1 MDLFSKSYISN
12 LCSNSH
18 SNGCTPISESLEYIL
33 TSKLDNVFDLDDLDD
48 EEINQLYA
56 EESNFIELNNLS
68 QGQTDNSQVKQ
79 EIEGA
84 ENGTSSFGCVSTAS
98 TSADRS
104 CESLFGEISSSKENS
119 SKDNCSNES
128 SSQSKSTK
136 KRQRNGKPRARP
148 KSPSLIGKIK
158 RNRRLKANDRE
169 RNRMHMLN
177 KALEK
182 LRGVLPPVSE
192 TGKMTKIETLRF
204 AHNYI
209 WALSETLK
217 TLDSGG
223 TASTS
228 VFDLG
233 SFLSDESKDK
243 FQLASSPC
251 GPEQMLTSDSSDS
264 SDGSCSPGLHFDGVS
279 FQA

>member
-1 MDLFSKSYISN
+1 M
-12 LCSNSH
+12 
-18 SNGCTPISESLEYIL
+18 
-33 TSKLDNVFDLDDLDD
+33 DNVFCLDDLDD
-48 EEINQLYA
+48 EEITELYT
-56 EESNFIELNNLS
+56 EQSNFIDVNSLNQS
-68 QGQTDNSQVKQ
+68 QNNDINKHEIDQRKEIKVNSGFDCASATTTSV
-79 EIEGA
+79 IA
-84 ENGTSSFGCVSTAS
+84 EQKST
-98 TSADRS
+98 
-104 CESLFGEISSSKENS
+104 EPLFGELKENKTKTHYS
-119 SKDNCSNES
+119 TES
-128 SSQSKSTK
+128 TSQSKSAK
-136 KRQRNGKPRARP
+136 KRQRNTKPRARP
-148 KSPSLIGKIK
+148 KSPTLICKIK

-182 LRGVLPPVSE
+182 LRGVLPSVNE

-233 SFLSDESKDK
+233 SFLSSESDK
-243 FQLASSPC
+243 FQFVSSP
-251 GPEQMLTSDSSDS
+251 GPDETIANSSRDCS
-264 SDGSCSPGLHFDGVS
+264 SSHGSCSPELHSFESS
-279 FQA
+279 FQS